1 MPIPASSPLTI
12 EPPRAESAWLVA
24 SFRSGD
30 DAAATAL
37 FERYFA
43 RLTALV
49 QSRLGARLRARVDPD
64 DVALSAYRSF
74 FVRAAAG
81 QFELCET
88 GDLWRLLARMAL
100 HKLSHQI
107 DRHTAEKRAVS
118 MEEQLSDSHDLA
130 SAEPSPDEAAAISD
144 ELEFVMRSLDE
155 TERRTLELRLQGEL
169 IEAIAAELR
178 QSERTV
184 RRTLVR
190 VREVLLKRLPDAE
203 PKRVSDTI
211 TNPSRPGSPPSH
223 DLANA
228 QRTSSEPALFE
239 HTDFLLKQYIGEG
252 LTGKVYRAWWKSRSR
267 TVAVKYLKRSH
278 LEHSDRVA
286 RFCAEAA
293 VVAGFAHPNIIAL
306 HGLGRALHGGYF
318 IVFDWIDG
326 PNLQTLLERSTQLA
340 DGHSCLSSSLSNQSR
355 RGRSA
360 HPPTAR
366 LSINDITHWLS
377 DAALAIEYAHA
388 RGVVHCDL
396 KPGNLLLA
404 PAGQVLLTDFGFARQ
419 LTSSDDGLPSGG
431 TLAFMAPEQ
440 LDPSFGEIGPHT
452 DIYGWGAVLYALLTG
467 QPPHPEQRPADLL
480 DTFQPGRFPAPLS
493 ELRPDVPDKLAAVCE
508 ACLQPNPLARPLLG
522 WVLDEVQSNA

>member
-190 VREVLLKRLPDAE
+190 VRAVLLKRLPDAE

-278 LEHSDRVA
+278 LEHPDRVA
-286 RFCAEAA
+286 RFCDEAA
-293 VVAGFAHPNIIAL
+293 VIAGFAHPNIVAL

-326 PNLQTLLERSTQLA
+326 PNLQTLLERSCVGCVESSKRTGSA
-340 DGHSCLSSSLSNQSR
+340 NTDGAF
-355 RGRSA
+355 RGLHAPYTSVSDMTR
-360 HPPTAR
+360 
-366 LSINDITHWLS
+366 WLS

-493 ELRPDVPDKLAAVCE
+493 ELRPDVPDKLAAVCVHQKLPV
-508 ACLQPNPLARPLLG
+508 CSKCRLLFALLKIVIG
-522 WVLDEVQSNA
+522 